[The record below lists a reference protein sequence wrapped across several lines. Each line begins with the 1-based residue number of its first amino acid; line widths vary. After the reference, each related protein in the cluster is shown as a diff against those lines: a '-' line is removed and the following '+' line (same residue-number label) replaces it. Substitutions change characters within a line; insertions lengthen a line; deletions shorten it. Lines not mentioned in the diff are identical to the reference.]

1 MKTRTHASLTEKA
14 YRTLVQRIVSLD
26 LPPGSVLTEGRLMQ
40 ELKIGRTPIRE
51 AVQRLIAEGLVTHLH
66 HRGMLVA
73 DIRVADVQQVYEFRA
88 LVEGHAARLAAQRMT
103 PAQLDELQRI
113 HDEMDRSMADHDI
126 ERFVVLDRRLHE
138 MLGRG
143 SENQYLE
150 NVLLKAYN
158 LHLRLWYFLV
168 RKQGG
173 LRETVHEHQEVIGAL
188 VRRNPDEAELAM
200 RHYVMRVARRV
211 KDVL

>member
-1 MKTRTHASLTEKA
+1 MR
-14 YRTLVQRIVSLD
+14 
-26 LPPGSVLTEGRLMQ
+26 

-66 HRGMLVA
+66 HRGMLVV
-73 DIRVADVQQVYEFRA
+73 DIRAADVQQIYEFRA
-88 LVEGHAARLAAQRMT
+88 LIEGEAARLAAQRMT
-103 PAQLDELQRI
+103 PAQLGELQQI
-113 HDEMDRSMADHDI
+113 HGEMDSSMADHDI
-126 ERFVVLDRRLHE
+126 DRFVALDRRFHE
-138 MLGRG
+138 LLGRG

-150 NVLLKAYN
+150 NVLLRAYN

-173 LRETVHEHQEVIGAL
+173 LRETVHEHQAVIEAL
-188 VRRNPDEAELAM
+188 VARDPKGADLAM
-200 RHYVMRVARRV
+200 RHYVMRTAQQI